1 MEYEKR
7 TIRQRKLIDKASTQ
21 IAIDDDFIVPDSK
34 PDVVRIIHQVGTVT
48 FEEPVVSNHSVWAK
62 GKLAFSL
69 LYKSDREEKKIEVLH
84 GKIPFQEK
92 LFMDEVEDSAAVRL
106 CYHLEDLTIV
116 EINSRKLEV
125 QAVIHID
132 AFAECNA
139 KEEIVAQI
147 LPETQYEQRQV
158 EKEVLDLLTAK
169 KDILRARNE
178 MMLPST
184 KPNIGQIL
192 WKMVQ
197 PRGLEV
203 MLAEGG
209 LQVSGDVQ
217 VDVLYRTIEQGETEW
232 YHGAVPIQGFL
243 ECEGAKADDA
253 FFLEW
258 KDLEW
263 EIETKSDIDGE
274 ARILGVDLS
283 LGTYFEVYQSM
294 RLKLLEDVFA
304 THSQVN
310 CKWRKAVLGRLLMRN
325 HAKVRVAEQVSLS
338 PGCENILQ
346 ICSSEGSVEI
356 EYCEKETQGVRIGG
370 TVSVHILYVTAQDQ
384 IPIEHA
390 RAIVPFEQVVDIPA
404 LSENTMIRYQCGMEQ
419 LNVNLLEPTEYEV
432 KAVVNLWVM
441 AVEND
446 AIATLQ
452 EATEAAYDMEQLA
465 SMPGILGHT
474 MQEGE
479 SLWDLAKKCHVKVEE
494 IEKANDISATSVKPG
509 DKILVV
515 KQLI

>member
-34 PDVVRIIHQVGTVT
+34 PDVARIIHQVGTVT

-69 LYKSDREEKKIEVLH
+69 LYKSDREEKKIEVLQ

-106 CYHLEDLTIV
+106 CYHLEDLTMV

-132 AFAECNA
+132 AFAEVNA

-147 LPETQYEQRQV
+147 LPATEYEQRRT

-178 MMLPST
+178 MSIPST

-197 PRGLEV
+197 PRGLEAV
-203 MLAEGG
+203 LTDGG
-209 LQVSGDVQ
+209 LQVTGDVQ
-217 VDVLYRTIEQGETEW
+217 IDVLYRTAEQGETEW
-232 YHGAVPIQGFL
+232 YHGAVPIQGYL
-243 ECEGAKADDA
+243 ECEGAKADDT

-263 EIETKSDIDGE
+263 EIEVKKDCDGE
-274 ARILGVDLS
+274 GRMLGVDLS
-283 LGTYFEVYQSM
+283 FGTYFEVYQNVQIQ
-294 RLKLLEDVFA
+294 LLEDVFA
-304 THSQVN
+304 THSQIN
-310 CKWRKAVLGRLLMRN
+310 CQWRKAVIERLLMRN
-325 HAKVRVAEQVSLS
+325 HAKVRVTEQVGIA
-338 PGCENILQ
+338 PGKENILQ
-346 ICSSEGSVEI
+346 ICSSEGTVEV
-356 EYCEKETQGVRIGG
+356 EYCEREIQGVRIGG
-370 TVSVHILYVTAQDQ
+370 TISVHILYMTAQEQ
-384 IPIEHA
+384 MPLEHT
-390 RAIVPFEQVVDIPA
+390 RAIIPFEQLVDIPA
-404 LSENTMIRYQCGMEQ
+404 MSENTVIRYQCGMEQ
-419 LNVNLLEPTEYEV
+419 LNVNLLEATEYEV
-432 KAVVNLWVM
+432 KAVVNLWVI

-452 EATEAAYDMEQLA
+452 EAKETAYDNEQLA

-479 SLWDLAKKCHVKVEE
+479 CLWDLAKKCHVKVEE
-494 IEKANDISATSVKPG
+494 IEKANDISAAIVKAG